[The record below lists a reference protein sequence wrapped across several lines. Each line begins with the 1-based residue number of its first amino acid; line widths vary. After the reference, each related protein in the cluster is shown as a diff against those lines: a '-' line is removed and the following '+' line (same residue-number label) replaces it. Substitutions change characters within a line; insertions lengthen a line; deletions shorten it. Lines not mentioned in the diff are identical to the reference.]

1 MNSGGHSPGDAEGD
15 TAGGGPASGDRT
27 ADGTTNSTEAGT
39 TGDPGADADIPN
51 GTDGDT
57 SAGAPA
63 PSDRREP
70 PDQRPESEPESA
82 PATTVTGED
91 TTSSAATA
99 AGAATGEATPE
110 PDPGPGPGAGPEPGP
125 DPAAAADPEPTAA
138 QRPVAEPQGPTDTE
152 PAADAAAAADTADG
166 AEPADRPEAPA
177 ASGAAD
183 AEQGDTEPGEAETP
197 AAAAVD
203 TTADSPTPGAAP
215 PTRRRRRWP
224 KVLAACLAG
233 LLVLGAAGAGWA
245 YWRTEESLD
254 SIKRIPQAMPTM
266 PEEQQP
272 QRIEGDS
279 LVFLLVGLDAESA
292 PDTGVGDTEVTA
304 DGEPAAWEAGAARS
318 DTMMLLQIPAD
329 RSAATIVSLPRDS
342 WVEVPGHGSSK
353 LNAAYS
359 WGGPALMVETVQNL
373 TDLRIDHLAV
383 IDWAGF
389 RELTDAV
396 GGVRVDGE
404 RLDGRDALDYVRE
417 RKGLPEGDLDRNRR
431 QQHFLRSLLEQTL
444 SSDTLSSPTRLN
456 GLLNAVGDVVSVDDG
471 LSNSDIRDLAWGLRS
486 LDDEEV
492 RFMNAPVVGTE
503 TIGGQSVVILD
514 EEAAAPLWKAMKED
528 AVGELVERGEAPED
542 LGEEVA

>member
-1 MNSGGHSPGDAEGD
+1 ML
-15 TAGGGPASGDRT
+15 T
-27 ADGTTNSTEAGT
+27 
-39 TGDPGADADIPN
+39 
-51 GTDGDT
+51 
-57 SAGAPA
+57 
-63 PSDRREP
+63 
-70 PDQRPESEPESA
+70 
-82 PATTVTGED
+82 
-91 TTSSAATA
+91 
-99 AGAATGEATPE
+99 
-110 PDPGPGPGAGPEPGP
+110 
-125 DPAAAADPEPTAA
+125 
-138 QRPVAEPQGPTDTE
+138 
-152 PAADAAAAADTADG
+152 
-166 AEPADRPEAPA
+166 
-177 ASGAAD
+177 
-183 AEQGDTEPGEAETP
+183 
-197 AAAAVD
+197 
-203 TTADSPTPGAAP
+203 
-215 PTRRRRRWP
+215 
-224 KVLAACLAG
+224 
-233 LLVLGAAGAGWA
+233 GAAGAGWA
-245 YWRTEESLD
+245 YWRTEQSLD

-292 PDTGVGDTEVTA
+292 PDTGVGDTEVSA
-304 DGEPAAWEAGAARS
+304 EGEPAAWEAGSARS

-329 RSAATIVSLPRDS
+329 RSAATLVSLPRDS

-383 IDWAGF
+383 IDWEGF

-444 SSDTLSSPTRLN
+444 SSDTLSSPSRLN

-471 LSNSDIRDLAWGLRS
+471 LSNGDIRDLAWGLRG
-486 LDDEEV
+486 LDDDEV

-514 EEAAAPLWKAMKED
+514 QEAAEPLWKAMKED